1 LAKFVT
7 AVTTGVPLL
16 QSVPSATT
24 GATATPF
31 GSHCS
36 AILAFD
42 PGNTTQVA
50 GRARRTSGKD
60 VVLKVKPPKMP
71 ARTNLSAKIA
81 DDFDPI
87 HSGDRKFYAR
97 EFFLDQDR
105 QLELIERV
113 KTKIVSEVRFVCNS
127 FGIDT

>member
-1 LAKFVT
+1 MRGL
-7 AVTTGVPLL
+7 
-16 QSVPSATT
+16 PSNVC
-24 GATATPF
+24 F
-31 GSHCS
+31 
-36 AILAFD
+36 I
-42 PGNTTQVA
+42 NQVA

-97 EFFLDQDR
+97 EFFLDQDQ

>member
-1 LAKFVT
+1 MRGL
-7 AVTTGVPLL
+7 
-16 QSVPSATT
+16 PSNVC
-24 GATATPF
+24 F
-31 GSHCS
+31 
-36 AILAFD
+36 I
-42 PGNTTQVA
+42 NQVA

-60 VVLKVKPPKMP
+60 VVLKVKPPSSKMP
-71 ARTNLSAKIA
+71 ARTNLPANSDLDVADEIA
-81 DDFDPI
+81 DDFDPV

-97 EFFLDQDR
+97 EFFLDQDQ